1 MVPLLQ
7 KSVESLRKI
16 IDESADANQSVE
28 VCKYVLKK
36 SLWFFQQRTLQT
48 LR

>member
-7 KSVESLRKI
+7 KSVESLGKI

-28 VCKYVLKK
+28 VYKYVFKK
-36 SLWFFQQRTLQT
+36 SM
-48 LR
+48 